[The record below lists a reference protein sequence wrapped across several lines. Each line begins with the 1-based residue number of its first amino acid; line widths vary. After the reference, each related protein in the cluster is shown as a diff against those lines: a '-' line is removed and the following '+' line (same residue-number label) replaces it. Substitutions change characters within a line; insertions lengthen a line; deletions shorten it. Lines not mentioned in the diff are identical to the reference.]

1 MMNAHMIEPRCL
13 IAGLCY
19 RGFISGRLRAP
30 RETASSAMQNG
41 FEAGQAPLAGAAL

>member
-13 IAGLCY
+13 IVGLCY
-19 RGFISGRLRAP
+19 RGFISGQLRAP
-30 RETASSAMQNG
+30 RETASSALQNG